1 MKQKLI
7 RMNSIDGIEMPG
19 ILYEPEEKT
28 NVIVI
33 EVHGLCGS
41 FYENRFID
49 ILAKTY
55 TNKGI
60 SLLTFNNR
68 GTNFVAELLQGNDF
82 KVIGGCHERFKDCL
96 LDIEGA
102 INFAKEK
109 GYNEIILQGHS
120 YGCNKVIYYYNKKQD
135 KSIKKL
141 VLLGPC
147 DIQEECKKYLSEDEY
162 NNLKIESARLVKE
175 GKTTQMLNFSLNGNR
190 KISAET
196 YYYDFLPNTETDF
209 IRYREGVNSKSKE
222 LNDID
227 IPVLAVFGDM
237 DECVLTQDIEIVKG
251 YLKNNIKECNIQI
264 IKGADHS
271 FTDKYEE
278 LGEIIEKN
286 I

>member
-1 MKQKLI
+1 MKQELV

-19 ILYEPEEKT
+19 IIYEPETRT
-28 NVIVI
+28 NTIVI

-55 TNKGI
+55 TKKEI

-68 GTNFVAELLQGNDF
+68 GTNFVAELLQG
-82 KVIGGCHERFKDCL
+82 
-96 LDIEGA
+96 
-102 INFAKEK
+102 
-109 GYNEIILQGHS
+109 HS
-120 YGCNKVIYYYNKKQD
+120 YGCNKVIYYYNNKKD
-135 KSIKKL
+135 EFIKKL

-147 DIQEECKKYLSEDEY
+147 DIQEECKKYLSEEEY
-162 NNLKIESARLVKE
+162 DNLKTESAKLVKE
-175 GKTTQMLNFSLNGNR
+175 GKPRQMLNFSLNGNG
-190 KISAET
+190 KISAGT

-222 LNDID
+222 LNNIKL
-227 IPVLAVFGDM
+227 PVLVVFGDM
-237 DECVLTQDIEIVKG
+237 DECVLTQDIEIVKE

-264 IKGADHS
+264 IKGADYS
-271 FTDKYEE
+271 FSDKYEE
-278 LGEIIEKN
+278 LGEVINNN